1 MEIVMRSLLMVG
13 ALLGGV
19 IVVAPVYAHAA
30 SLTFPAL
37 PSVTSYISVDDKE
50 VTVTGNQVAIMY
62 AKAERTSAVLAR
74 LNPGTKLTTDGTVV
88 KQFTRVFQGN
98 MMGWVLTQFLQ

>member
-1 MEIVMRSLLMVG
+1 MRSFLMVG

-19 IVVAPVYAHAA
+19 IVATSNYAQAA
-30 SLTFPAL
+30 SLTFPVL

-50 VTVTGNQVAIMY
+50 VTVTGTQVVLMH

-74 LNPGTKLTTDGTVV
+74 LNPGTKLTTDGAV
-88 KQFTRVFQGN
+88 QGEYTRVFKGN
-98 MMGWVLTQFLQ
+98 MMGWVVTKFLQ